1 MMNLKAYT
9 TTLFLFF
16 VTLLGHSQEKL
27 NVLSSASMFADMA
40 SNIGGD
46 KITVR
51 SIVPIGA
58 DPHLYD
64 PSPSD
69 VGRVLDADVILVNGL
84 TFEGWIKKLIKNSG
98 TKALVKTI
106 TEGITPIASE
116 DYDNA
121 SDPHAW
127 MNAENG
133 LTYVDNILEVLIKA
147 SPENEAYF
155 RANHTKYRV
164 EVKAVHEYMKKAI
177 LAIPE
182 KQRVL
187 ITSHDAFAYYGKAYG
202 LTLNAIKG
210 ISTEEETQTS
220 DIIRVSKVIKET
232 GVKAIFIESTIN
244 PKMIQQIA
252 ADNNVTVGGEL
263 YADSLGPKGSEGES
277 YIKMLKHNTD
287 VIVNALSKSISSV
300 TKIDTEGKGTSLWVY
315 LALGFAMLL
324 ALGFLVSK
332 FK

>member
-1 MMNLKAYT
+1 MMNIKTYT
-9 TTLFLFF
+9 TTLLLCFIAI
-16 VTLLGHSQEKL
+16 LGHSQEKI

-40 SNIGGD
+40 ANIGGD
-46 KITVR
+46 KITIR

-69 VGRVLDADVILVNGL
+69 VNRVLDADVILVNGL

-98 TKALVKTI
+98 TKALLKTI
-106 TEGITPIASE
+106 TEGIKPIASE

-133 LTYVDNILEVLIKA
+133 LTYVDNILQVLVKA

-155 RANHTKYRV
+155 KANHARYRA
-164 EVKAVHEYMKKAI
+164 EVKEVHEYMKKAM

-187 ITSHDAFAYYGKAYG
+187 ITSHDAFAYYGRAYG

-220 DIIRVSKVIKET
+220 DIIRVSRVIKET

-263 YADSLGPKGSEGES
+263 YADSLGPKGSEGET

-287 VIVNALSKSISSV
+287 VIVNALSKNQNST
-300 TKIDTEGKGTSLWVY
+300 TKIDSETQGTSLWIY
-315 LALGFAMLL
+315 LALGLVMFL
-324 ALGFLVSK
+324 ALGLLVSK